1 MGWYHN
7 PGSLTPLSPRQQSG
21 LICGPLLDWVG
32 FLPQLLQPCAGQGLP
47 ENCYFFS
54 ADHPG
59 HRPAPRATQGSRGP
73 PKTTSPSVVRA
84 GILNPGGLWI
94 EFKVWM
100 GRKQTTFIA
109 SPLWLQG
116 GDSYTLENGKPE
128 GSIAAAA
135 MTSAETGH
143 VSLPHVP
150 LGHSETSGTYIFTG
164 GSS

>member
-1 MGWYHN
+1 MGPFWTGL
-7 PGSLTPLSPRQQSG
+7 GSSPNSCSPVLARVYQRTAISSV
-21 LICGPLLDWVG
+21 LIILVTDLH
-32 FLPQLLQPCAGQGLP
+32 P
-47 ENCYFFS
+47 E
-54 ADHPG
+54 P
-59 HRPAPRATQGSRGP
+59 PRVA

-143 VSLPHVP
+143 VSLPHVS
-150 LGHSETSGTYIFTG
+150 LGHSATSGTYIFTG